1 MKVDKLHI
9 RSRFKNLENV
19 KVDFDEGN
27 LMTVVVGRNGSG
39 KSNVLEALVTI
50 FRNLDLGESPP
61 FSYEIVYRLGQ
72 QDKPNQLSE
81 RWVEITINAD
91 PERGTLAKQYDVRM
105 RNLLIDGLPDVGINE
120 PALSLPIPFSKVK
133 RDKTGNAPYL
143 PNYVFAYYSGP
154 SDRLENHFKKH
165 RTDFYRRLLE
175 DKSDLKGDIRPL
187 FYAKPHHSQF
197 VLLAFFLSEHDSA
210 EKKFLREHLGI
221 EGLDSIHF
229 VMRQPGWAK
238 QKGEL
243 FWGAR
248 GVVRRFLD
256 ELIQHTLS
264 PIKVTR
270 QEDISLTGNN
280 IRNEFFHLFL
290 PDVNALRDFAKDLSP
305 DELFKMLESTLLSE
319 VISEVSI
326 RVKVASSKDPLTFRE
341 LSEGEQQLLTVLGLL
356 KFTGGKDSLFLLDE
370 PDTHLNPSWAVKYL
384 TFLREFVPNHETS
397 HLLMVTH
404 HPLAIAE
411 LNKQQVQVMWRDS
424 SFQVHSQEPEESPRG
439 MGYGGILTS
448 DMFGL
453 RTTLDNSTERLLRL
467 RRRFTEKI
475 ALSPIQTVR
484 LKKID
489 KAIERLGFT
498 TAHWDEE
505 YAQYL
510 RMRRQ
515 LEIESETVSVT
526 PELKNVRKERAKAI
540 VERLLAAEREE
551 TKE

>member
-1 MKVDKLHI
+1 MKVDKLHV
-9 RSRFKNLENV
+9 RSCFKNLENV
-19 KVDFDEGN
+19 IVYFDEDH

-39 KSNVLEALVTI
+39 KSNVLEALVAI
-50 FRNLDLGESPP
+50 FRNLDLGEPPP
-61 FSYEIVYRLGQ
+61 FSYELVYRLGAPH
-72 QDKPNQLSE
+72 KPNQPSD
-81 RWVEITINAD
+81 RWLEVAIDAD
-91 PERGTLAKQYDVRM
+91 PSRGTPAKQYEVKVSD
-105 RNLLIDGLPDVGINE
+105 LLSE
-120 PALSLPIPFSKVK
+120 KPAGKLVPFSKVK
-133 RDKTGNAPYL
+133 RDKEGNAPYL

-154 SDRLENHFKKH
+154 SDRLEEHFKKH

-175 DKSDLKGDIRPL
+175 DKLDLKGDIRPL
-187 FYAKPHHSQF
+187 FYARPYHSQF
-197 VLLAFFLSEHDSA
+197 VLLAFFLSEKDSA
-210 EKKFLREHLGI
+210 EKVFLREHLGI

-256 ELIQHTLS
+256 ELIQYALS
-264 PIKVTR
+264 PVKVTR
-270 QEDISLTGNN
+270 QENTSLTGNN

-290 PDVNALRDFAKDLSP
+290 PDVNALRDFARDLSS
-305 DELFKMLESTLLSE
+305 DELFKMLESTLLSDI
-319 VISEVSI
+319 ISEVSI
-326 RVKVASSKDPLTFRE
+326 RVKVSSSEEPLTFRE

-384 TFLREFVPNHETS
+384 KLLRDFVPNQETS

-411 LNKQQVQVMWRDS
+411 LMKQQVQVMWRDS
-424 SFQVHSQEPEESPRG
+424 SFQVHAQEPEESPRG
-439 MGYGGILTS
+439 MGYSGILTS

-453 RTTLDNSTERLLRL
+453 HTTLDNSTERLLRL
-467 RRRFTEKI
+467 RRRFTEK
-475 ALSPIQTVR
+475 LELTPIQAGR
-484 LKKID
+484 LRKID
-489 KAIERLGFT
+489 RALEGLGFS

-510 RMRRQ
+510 HMRR
-515 LEIESETVSVT
+515 EVEREADSINVT
-526 PELKNVRKERAKAI
+526 PELKRIRKKRAKEI
-540 VERLLAAEREE
+540 VHRMLETEE
-551 TKE
+551 QRSQE

>member
-1 MKVDKLHI
+1 M
-9 RSRFKNLENV
+9 RQPW
-19 KVDFDEGN
+19 
-27 LMTVVVGRNGSG
+27 
-39 KSNVLEALVTI
+39 LVAI
-50 FRNLDLGESPP
+50 FRNLDLGEAPP
-61 FSYEIVYRLGQ
+61 FSYELIYRLGER
-72 QDKPNQLSE
+72 DKSNQPSE
-81 RWVEITINAD
+81 RWLEITIDAD
-91 PERGTLAKQYDVRM
+91 PDRGTLAKQYEVRV
-105 RNLLIDGLPDVGINE
+105 RDLLRDNLQKGMSDEQSSNIT
-120 PALSLPIPFSKVK
+120 IPFSKVK
-133 RDKTGNAPYL
+133 RDKSGKAPYL

-175 DKSDLKGDIRPL
+175 DKLDLKGDIRPL

-197 VLLAFFLSEHDSA
+197 VLLAFFLSEQDSV
-210 EKKFLREHLGI
+210 EKAFLREHLGI

-270 QEDISLTGNN
+270 QEDTSLTGNN

-290 PDVNALRDFAKDLSP
+290 PDVSALREFAKTLSA

-319 VISEVSI
+319 IISEVSI
-326 RVKVASSKDPLTFRE
+326 RVKVSSSKTPLTFRE

-384 TFLREFVPNHETS
+384 KFLHDFVPNHETS

-411 LNKQQVQVMWRDS
+411 LKKEQVQVMKRDDKM
-424 SFQVHSQEPEESPRG
+424 QICAKMPDENPRG
-439 MGYGGILTS
+439 MGINLILRS

-453 RTTLDNSTERLLRL
+453 QTTLDDDTNQKLISRNALAAKETLSKERIVREHGFQPEDEEQYLTRLNTEL
-467 RRRFTEKI
+467 EH
-475 ALSPIQTVR
+475 
-484 LKKID
+484 
-489 KAIERLGFT
+489 LGFNLAT
-498 TAHWDEE
+498 DDPDYLEFLRKKYHVKHEE
-505 YAQYL
+505 
-510 RMRRQ
+510 
-515 LEIESETVSVT
+515 IH
-526 PELKNVRKERAKAI
+526 
-540 VERLLAAEREE
+540 
-551 TKE
+551 

>member
-1 MKVDKLHI
+1 MKVDRLHI

-19 KVDFDEGN
+19 KVDFDESH

-50 FRNLDLGESPP
+50 FRNLDLGEAPP
-61 FSYEIVYRLGQ
+61 FSYELIYRLGERH
-72 QDKPNQLSE
+72 KPNQLSE
-81 RWVEITINAD
+81 RWLEITIDAD
-91 PERGTLAKQYDVRM
+91 PERGTLAKQYKVCVRDLLSEDTPRDVFNER
-105 RNLLIDGLPDVGINE
+105 PSGI
-120 PALSLPIPFSKVK
+120 AIPFSKVK
-133 RDKTGNAPYL
+133 RDKSGKAPYL

-154 SDRLENHFKKH
+154 SDRLEDHFKKH
-165 RTDFYRRLLE
+165 RTDFYRKLLE
-175 DKSDLKGDIRPL
+175 DKLDLKGDIRPL

-210 EKKFLREHLGI
+210 EKIFLREHLGI

-264 PIKVTR
+264 PIKVSR
-270 QEDISLTGNN
+270 PEDTSLTGNS

-290 PDVNALRDFAKDLSP
+290 PDVKALREFAKALSA

-319 VISEVSI
+319 IISEVSI
-326 RVKVASSKDPLTFRE
+326 RVKVSSSIEPLTFRE

-370 PDTHLNPSWAVKYL
+370 PDTHLNPSWAIKYL
-384 TFLREFVPNHETS
+384 KFLREFVPNHDTS

-411 LNKQQVQVMWRDS
+411 LKKQQVQVMWRDDEHN
-424 SFQVHSQEPEESPRG
+424 VHSQEPYIDPRG
-439 MGYGGILTS
+439 AGFMSTLTEV
-448 DMFGL
+448 FGL
-453 RTTLDNSTERLLRL
+453 NTTLDLETQKLLDDRNELSHIENRTEAQNNQLDLLNDEL
-467 RRRFTEKI
+467 N
-475 ALSPIQTVR
+475 
-484 LKKID
+484 
-489 KAIERLGFT
+489 RLGFSFENR
-498 TAHWDEE
+498 DPL
-505 YAQYL
+505 Y
-510 RMRRQ
+510 
-515 LEIESETVSVT
+515 SDF
-526 PELKNVRKERAKAI
+526 
-540 VERLLAAEREE
+540 LLAWQDLKYSDRPPLTPDKAAQRRAAMKKVIEVLQAKKVSE
-551 TKE
+551 

>member
-19 KVDFDEGN
+19 KVDFDEN
-27 LMTVVVGRNGSG
+27 HLMTVVVGRNGSG
-39 KSNVLEALVTI
+39 KSNVLEALVAI
-50 FRNLDLGESPP
+50 FRNLDLGEAPP
-61 FSYEIVYRLGQ
+61 FSYELIYRLGEPH
-72 QDKPNQLSE
+72 KVNQHSD
-81 RWVEITINAD
+81 RWLEITIDAD
-91 PERGTLAKQYDVRM
+91 PDRGTLAKQYEVCARD
-105 RNLLIDGLPDVGINE
+105 LLIDGKPNGVCDEQFSGIT
-120 PALSLPIPFSKVK
+120 IPFSRIK
-133 RDKTGNAPYL
+133 RDKNGKAPYL
-143 PNYVFAYYSGP
+143 PSYVFAYYSGP

-175 DKSDLKGDIRPL
+175 DKLDLKGDIRPL

-197 VLLAFFLSEHDSA
+197 VLLAFFLSEKDST
-210 EKKFLREHLGI
+210 EKLFLREHLGI

-256 ELIQHTLS
+256 ELIKHTLS

-270 QEDISLTGNN
+270 QEDTSLTGSN

-290 PDVNALRDFAKDLSP
+290 PDVNALREFAKDLSA

-319 VISEVSI
+319 IISEVSI
-326 RVKVASSKDPLTFRE
+326 RVKVSSSKEPLTFSE

-384 TFLREFVPNHETS
+384 KFLREFVPNHETS

-411 LNKQQVQVMWRDS
+411 LDKQQVQVMWKDS
-424 SFQVHSQEPEESPRG
+424 NFQVHAQEPEESPRG

-467 RRRFTEKI
+467 RRNFTEKSE
-475 ALSPIQTVR
+475 LSFIQAER

-489 KAIERLGFT
+489 RAIEGLGFT

-510 RMRRQ
+510 RVRR
-515 LEIESETVSVT
+515 EVEMESEVINVT
-526 PELKNVRKERAKAI
+526 PELKRVRKDRAKAI
-540 VERLLAAEREE
+540 VKRILAAEREE
-551 TKE
+551 NKK

>member
-9 RSRFKNLENV
+9 RSRFKNLEDV
-19 KVDFDEGN
+19 KVDFDEDH

-39 KSNVLEALVTI
+39 KSNVLEALVVI
-50 FRNLDLGESPP
+50 FRNLDLGEAPP
-61 FSYEIVYRLGQ
+61 FSYKLIYRLGER
-72 QDKPNQLSE
+72 DKPNQPSE
-81 RWVEITINAD
+81 RWLEITIDAD
-91 PERGTLAKQYDVRM
+91 PDRGTLAKQYEIRARD
-105 RNLLIDGLPDVGINE
+105 LLNDNTPKDIIGELPSGMT
-120 PALSLPIPFSKVK
+120 IPFSKVK
-133 RDKTGNAPYL
+133 RDKSGKAPYL

-175 DKSDLKGDIRPL
+175 DKLDLKGDIRPL

-197 VLLAFFLSEHDSA
+197 VLLAFFLSEQDSA
-210 EKKFLREHLGI
+210 EKTFLREHLSI

-243 FWGAR
+243 FWGAK

-256 ELIQHTLS
+256 ELIKYSVS
-264 PIKVTR
+264 PVKVTR
-270 QEDISLTGNN
+270 QEDTSLTGSS

-290 PDVNALRDFAKDLSP
+290 PGVDALRDFAKNLSA

-319 VISEVSI
+319 IISEVSI
-326 RVKVASSKDPLTFRE
+326 RVKVSSSPEPLTFRE

-356 KFTGGKDSLFLLDE
+356 KFTGGEDSLFLLDE

-384 TFLREFVPNHETS
+384 KFLREFVPNHEAS

-411 LNKQQVQVMWRDS
+411 LEKQQVQVMWRDS
-424 SFQVHSQEPEESPRG
+424 DFQVHVQEPEESPRG

-467 RRRFTEKI
+467 RRCFTEKTE
-475 ALSPIQTVR
+475 LSLIQAGR

-489 KAIERLGFT
+489 KAIEGLGFT

-510 RMRRQ
+510 RMRR
-515 LEIESETVSVT
+515 EVERETEAVDVT
-526 PELKNVRKERAKAI
+526 PELKRVRKERAKEI
-540 VERLLAAEREE
+540 VQRMLTSEQEE
-551 TKE
+551 DNK

>member
-19 KVDFDEGN
+19 KVDFDKN
-27 LMTVVVGRNGSG
+27 HLMTVVVGRNGSG
-39 KSNVLEALVTI
+39 KSNVLEALVAI
-50 FRNLDLGESPP
+50 FRNLDLGEAPP
-61 FSYEIVYRLGQ
+61 FSYELIYRLGEHH
-72 QDKPNQLSE
+72 KPNQLSAG
-81 RWVEITINAD
+81 WLEISIDAD
-91 PERGTLAKQYDVRM
+91 PERGTLTKQYEVRV
-105 RNLLIDGLPDVGINE
+105 RDLLGEDRAKDMLDESPSGKL
-120 PALSLPIPFSKVK
+120 IPFSKVK
-133 RDKTGNAPYL
+133 RDKNGKAPYL

-165 RTDFYRRLLE
+165 RTDFYRKLLE
-175 DKSDLKGDIRPL
+175 DKLDLKGDIRPL

-197 VLLAFFLSEHDSA
+197 VLLAFFLSEQDSS
-210 EKKFLREHLGI
+210 EKTFLREHLGI

-256 ELIQHTLS
+256 ELIKYTLS

-270 QEDISLTGNN
+270 QEGISLTGNN

-290 PDVNALRDFAKDLSP
+290 PDVNALREFAKDLSS

-319 VISEVSI
+319 IISEVSI
-326 RVKVASSKDPLTFRE
+326 RVKVSSSKVPLTFRE

-384 TFLREFVPNHETS
+384 KFLRDFVPNHETS

-411 LNKQQVQVMWRDS
+411 LEKEQVQVMKRDDKNQIS
-424 SFQVHSQEPEESPRG
+424 AEIPDENPRG
-439 MGYGGILTS
+439 MGINLILRS

-453 RTTLDNSTERLLRL
+453 KTTLDDDTNQRLI
-467 RRRFTEKI
+467 RRNALAAKEVLSNEKI
-475 ALSPIQTVR
+475 VR
-484 LKKID
+484 EQGFQPEDEEQYLARLNSELED
-489 KAIERLGFT
+489 LGFNLAT
-498 TAHWDEE
+498 DDPD
-505 YAQYL
+505 YL
-510 RMRRQ
+510 EF
-515 LEIESETVSVT
+515 L
-526 PELKNVRKERAKAI
+526 RAKYHAKHE
-540 VERLLAAEREE
+540 VSH
-551 TKE
+551 

>member
-1 MKVDKLHI
+1 MKVNNLHI

-19 KVDFDEGN
+19 KVDFDEN
-27 LMTVVVGRNGSG
+27 HLMTVVVGRNGSG
-39 KSNVLEALVTI
+39 KSNVLEALVAI
-50 FRNLDLGESPP
+50 FRNLDLGDAPP
-61 FSYEIVYRLGQ
+61 FSYELIYRLGEPHKQ
-72 QDKPNQLSE
+72 NKPSE
-81 RWVEITINAD
+81 RWLEITIDAD
-91 PERGTLAKQYDVRM
+91 PTRGTIAKQYQVQVRD
-105 RNLLIDGLPDVGINE
+105 LLADNE
-120 PALSLPIPFSKVK
+120 LNNTSTNKPSGETIPFSKVK
-133 RDKTGNAPYL
+133 RDKEGKAPYL

-165 RTDFYRRLLE
+165 RTNFYRRLLE
-175 DKSDLKGDIRPL
+175 DKLDLKGDIRPL

-197 VLLAFFLSEHDSA
+197 VLLAFFLSEQDSV
-210 EKKFLREHLGI
+210 EKAFLREHLGI
-221 EGLDSIHF
+221 KDLDSIHF

-243 FWGAR
+243 FWGAK

-256 ELIQHTLS
+256 ELIKHTLS
-264 PIKVTR
+264 PVKVTR
-270 QEDISLTGNN
+270 PEDTSLTNSN
-280 IRNEFFHLFL
+280 ISKEFFHLFL
-290 PDVNALRDFAKDLSP
+290 PDVKALREFAKDLNP

-319 VISEVSI
+319 IISGVSI
-326 RVKVASSKDPLTFRE
+326 RVKVSSSKEPLTFRE

-384 TFLREFVPNHETS
+384 KFLREFVPNHETS

-411 LNKQQVQVMWRDS
+411 LKKEQVQVMWRDS
-424 SFQVHSQEPEESPRG
+424 NFQVHAQEPEESPRG

-453 RTTLDNSTERLLRL
+453 LTTLDNSTERLLRL
-467 RRRFTEKI
+467 RRRFTEKTE
-475 ALSPIQTVR
+475 LSPIQSRR
-484 LKKID
+484 LRKID
-489 KAIERLGFT
+489 KAIEGLGFT

-510 RMRRQ
+510 RMRR
-515 LEIESETVSVT
+515 EVEKETEAVTVT
-526 PELKNVRKERAKAI
+526 PELKHVRKERAKEI
-540 VERLLAAEREE
+540 VQRMLAAEQGEDN
-551 TKE
+551 K

>member
-19 KVDFDEGN
+19 KMDFDEDH

-39 KSNVLEALVTI
+39 KSNVLEALVAI
-50 FRNLDLGESPP
+50 FRNLDLGEAPP
-61 FSYEIVYRLGQ
+61 FSYELIYLLGEPN
-72 QDKPNQLSE
+72 KPNQPSE
-81 RWVEITINAD
+81 RWLEIIIDAD
-91 PERGTLAKQYDVRM
+91 PERGTLAKQYEVRV
-105 RNLLIDGLPDVGINE
+105 RDLLEKKPPKDMFNE
-120 PALSLPIPFSKVK
+120 QPSSITIPFSKVK
-133 RDKTGNAPYL
+133 RAQDGKAPYL

-165 RTDFYRRLLE
+165 RTNFYRRLLKDE
-175 DKSDLKGDIRPL
+175 LDLEGDIRPL

-197 VLLAFFLSEHDSA
+197 VLLAFFLSEKDSE
-210 EKKFLREHLGI
+210 EKAFLRQHLGI

-238 QKGEL
+238 KKGEL

-256 ELIQHTLS
+256 ELIKHTLS

-270 QEDISLTGNN
+270 QEDTSLTGSN

-290 PDVNALRDFAKDLSP
+290 PDVNALREFAKDLSP

-319 VISEVSI
+319 IISEVSI
-326 RVKVASSKDPLTFRE
+326 RVKVSSSKEPLTFRE

-370 PDTHLNPSWAVKYL
+370 PDTHLNPSWALKYL
-384 TFLREFVPNHETS
+384 KFLREFVPKHETS

-411 LNKQQVQVMWRDS
+411 LKKQQVQVMWRDDNHK
-424 SFQVHSQEPEESPRG
+424 VHSQEPYIDPRG
-439 MGYGGILTS
+439 AGFMSTLTEV
-448 DMFGL
+448 FGL
-453 RTTLDNSTERLLRL
+453 NTTLDLETQKLLDERNELAHIKNRSEAQNNQLDLLNDEL
-467 RRRFTEKI
+467 N
-475 ALSPIQTVR
+475 
-484 LKKID
+484 
-489 KAIERLGFT
+489 RLGFSFENRDPLYSEFLMAWQDLKYSDKPPLT
-498 TAHWDEE
+498 PDRA
-505 YAQYL
+505 AQQRASMKKVIEAL
-510 RMRRQ
+510 
-515 LEIESETVSVT
+515 LAKKESE
-526 PELKNVRKERAKAI
+526 
-540 VERLLAAEREE
+540 
-551 TKE
+551 

>member
-19 KVDFDEGN
+19 IVEFDEN
-27 LMTVVVGRNGSG
+27 HLMTVVVGRNGSG
-39 KSNVLEALVTI
+39 KSNVLEALVAI
-50 FRNLDLGESPP
+50 FRNLDLGEAPP
-61 FSYEIVYRLGQ
+61 FSYELIYRLGERH
-72 QDKPNQLSE
+72 KPNQPSE
-81 RWVEITINAD
+81 RWLEITIDAD
-91 PERGTLAKQYDVRM
+91 PGRGTLAKQYEVRV
-105 RNLLIDGLPDVGINE
+105 RDLLSDNTPKDIINRLPPGIT
-120 PALSLPIPFSKVK
+120 IPFSKVK
-133 RDKTGNAPYL
+133 RDKSGKAPYL
-143 PNYVFAYYSGP
+143 PSYVFAYYSGP

-165 RTDFYRRLLE
+165 RTDFYRKLLE
-175 DKSDLKGDIRPL
+175 DKLDLKGDIRPL

-197 VLLAFFLSEHDSA
+197 VLLAFFLSEQDST
-210 EKKFLREHLGI
+210 EKAFLREHLGI

-256 ELIQHTLS
+256 ELIKYTLS
-264 PIKVTR
+264 PVKVTR
-270 QEDISLTGNN
+270 QEDSSLTGKNN
-280 IRNEFFHLFL
+280 RNEFFHLFL
-290 PDVNALRDFAKDLSP
+290 SDVNALREFAKDLSP

-319 VISEVSI
+319 IISEVSI
-326 RVKVASSKDPLTFRE
+326 RVNISSSKEPLTFRE

-384 TFLREFVPNHETS
+384 KFLREFVPNHETS

-411 LNKQQVQVMWRDS
+411 LQKEQVQVMWRDS
-424 SFQVHSQEPEESPRG
+424 SLQVYAQEPEESPRG

-467 RRRFTEKI
+467 RRRFTEKTE
-475 ALSPIQTVR
+475 LSPIQSGR

-489 KAIERLGFT
+489 KAIEGLGFT

-505 YAQYL
+505 YALYL
-510 RMRRQ
+510 RMRR
-515 LEIESETVSVT
+515 EVERESEVVTET
-526 PELKNVRKERAKAI
+526 PELKQIRKERAKAI
-540 VERLLAAEREE
+540 VQRMLAAEGEE
-551 TKE
+551 NNK